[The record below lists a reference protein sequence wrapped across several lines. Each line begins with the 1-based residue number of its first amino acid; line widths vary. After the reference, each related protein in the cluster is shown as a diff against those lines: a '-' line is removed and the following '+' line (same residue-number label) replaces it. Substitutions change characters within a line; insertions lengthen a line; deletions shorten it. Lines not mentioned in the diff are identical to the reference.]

1 MENCELFII
10 AGDPSGDAHGARLV
24 RELKTLVPGVRI
36 TGAGGQEL
44 ENAGMCNIF
53 NLVDYP
59 VIGVAEAF
67 SHIAVFW
74 NLIKKIRKYLVE
86 NKPSAVVLIDYPG
99 FNLIVARMAHKLNIP
114 VVYYIPPQI
123 WAWGRSR
130 ARTLAKL
137 VTRMIVILPFEKEFY
152 QRMGI
157 KVEFVGHPILDRM
170 SELQARKE
178 ETDDFGLDTAYP
190 VIGILPGSR
199 MQEVSKLLPIMLKTA
214 DIIARQEKVQ
224 FVLPLSAHIT
234 AEDIDSYL
242 EDFKFPVR
250 VVRDPAFALRKRMTL
265 ALVASG
271 TATLENACLG
281 LPMIIVY
288 RVSWL
293 SYFVARLLVRV
304 KRIGLVNIVAGRELV
319 PEFIQQHA
327 KPEKIARVA
336 LEWLKDRSIIE
347 NMRKE
352 LLSISKL
359 LGQQGASIR
368 AAGLIA
374 QMTSR

>member
-24 RELKTLVPGVRI
+24 RELKTLVPGVSI
-36 TGAGGQEL
+36 VGAGGREL
-44 ENAGMCNIF
+44 ENAGMRNIF

-59 VIGVAEAF
+59 VIGVVEVF

-74 NLIKKIRKYLVE
+74 NLLKKIRKYFLE
-86 NKPSAVVLIDYPG
+86 NRPGVVVLIDYPG

-137 VTRMIVILPFEKEFY
+137 VTKMIVILPFEKEFY

-157 KVEFVGHPILDRM
+157 EAEFVGHPILDRM
-170 SELQARKE
+170 SELQTRKE

-190 VIGILPGSR
+190 VVGILPGSR
-199 MQEVSKLLPIMLKTA
+199 IQEVSKLLPIMLKTA

-234 AEDIDSYL
+234 AEDVDPYL

-250 VVRDPAFALRKRMTL
+250 VIRDPAFALRRRMTL

-281 LPMIIVY
+281 LPMIIIY

-293 SYFVARLLVRV
+293 SYFIARLLVRV
-304 KRIGLVNIVAGRELV
+304 KRIGLVNIVAGRGLV
-319 PEFIQQHA
+319 PEFIQQRA
-327 KPEKIARVA
+327 KPKDIARIA
-336 LEWLKDRSIIE
+336 LEWLNDGSIIE

-352 LLSISKL
+352 LLSTSKL
-359 LGQQGASIR
+359 LGKQGASVR
-368 AAGLIA
+368 AAGLIS
-374 QMTSR
+374 QMISH